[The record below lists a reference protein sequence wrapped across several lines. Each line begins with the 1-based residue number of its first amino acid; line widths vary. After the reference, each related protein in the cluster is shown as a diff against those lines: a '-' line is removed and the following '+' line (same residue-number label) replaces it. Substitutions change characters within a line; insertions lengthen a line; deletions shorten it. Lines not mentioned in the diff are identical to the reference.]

1 MPEAEA
7 GPGHTVILLQETMTM
22 SREAQA
28 SREELESLKRC
39 LSADRM
45 SKYIRADTGSLSNAL
60 ALYNWNTAVS
70 AAFYGPLQ
78 WLEVTLRNSID
89 HCLAETYGDAWYFH
103 NDARFDYIC
112 RRQVKEARGRLER
125 NKQAITRSRM
135 VAALSFGFWVT
146 LLGRGGMLS
155 AKGAKANYE
164 MTLWRPSLHKAFPNR
179 PGLARKQAYQP
190 LDYLRTFRNRIAH
203 HEAIFERDL
212 RRDYNKIMR
221 VTGWISPEARVW
233 IEEHSRVPDLLVARE
248 DIRMKF

>member
-7 GPGHTVILLQETMTM
+7 DPGHTLILLQETMIM
-22 SREAQA
+22 SNDQA

-45 SKYIRADTGSLSNAL
+45 GKYLRAAQGNLSNAL
-60 ALYNWNTAVS
+60 ALYNWNTAVC

-89 HCLAETYGDAWYFH
+89 HCLAETYGNAWYFH
-103 NDARFDYIC
+103 SQARFDHVC
-112 RRQVKEARGRLER
+112 RRQVNEARDRLKR
-125 NKQAITRSRM
+125 NDQAITRSRM
-135 VAALSFGFWVT
+135 IAAFSFGFWVT

-155 AKGAKANYE
+155 AKGAKANFE
-164 MTLWRPSLHKAFPNR
+164 MTLWRPALHKAFPNR

-190 LDYLRTFRNRIAH
+190 LHYLRTFRNQIAH

-212 RRDYNKIMR
+212 RRDYDKIIR
-221 VTGWISPEARVW
+221 VTGWISPEARGW
-233 IEEHSRVPDLLVARE
+233 IEEHSRVLELLDAPE

>member
-1 MPEAEA
+1 M
-7 GPGHTVILLQETMTM
+7 
-22 SREAQA
+22 
-28 SREELESLKRC
+28 ESLKRC

-45 SKYIRADTGSLSNAL
+45 SKYLRASQGSLSNAL

-89 HCLAETYGDAWYFH
+89 NRLAEAYGDAWYFH
-103 NDARFDYIC
+103 SDARLDFIC
-112 RRQVKEARGRLER
+112 RRQIKEARDRLQR
-125 NKQAITRSRM
+125 NNQAITRSRL

-155 AKGAKANYE
+155 AKGTKANFE
-164 MTLWRPSLHKAFPNR
+164 MTLWRPALHKAFPNR

-212 RRDYNKIMR
+212 RMDYEKIVR
-221 VTGWISPEARVW
+221 VTGWISPEAREW
-233 IEEHSRVPDLLVARE
+233 IEEHSRVLELLVAPE

>member
-1 MPEAEA
+1 
-7 GPGHTVILLQETMTM
+7 M
-22 SREAQA
+22 SNEAQA
-28 SREELESLKRC
+28 HRKEMESLKRC

-45 SKYIRADTGSLSNAL
+45 SKYLRASQGSLSNAL

-89 HCLAETYGDAWYFH
+89 NRLAEAYGEAWYFH
-103 NDARFDYIC
+103 SDARLDFIC
-112 RRQVKEARGRLER
+112 RRQIKEARDRLER
-125 NKQAITRSRM
+125 NNQAITRSRL

-146 LLGRGGMLS
+146 LLGRGGILS
-155 AKGAKANYE
+155 AKGAKANFE
-164 MTLWRPSLHKAFPNR
+164 MTLWRPALHKAFPNR

-212 RRDYNKIMR
+212 RRDYEEIVR
-221 VTGWISPEARVW
+221 VTGWISPDAREW
-233 IEEHSRVPDLLVARE
+233 IEEHTRVLELLVAPE